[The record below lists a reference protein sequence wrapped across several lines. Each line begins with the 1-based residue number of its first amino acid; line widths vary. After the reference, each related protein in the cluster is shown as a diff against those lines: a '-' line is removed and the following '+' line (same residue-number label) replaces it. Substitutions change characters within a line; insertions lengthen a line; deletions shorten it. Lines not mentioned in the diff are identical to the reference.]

1 VFNSLAG
8 AKRPWEPA
16 DYAIAEKTTSYWA
29 NFVKTGNPNGD
40 GLVNWPAL
48 DVNTPVTM
56 ELGDRFEVRPIA
68 DGAQVKL
75 LEEILTRGLSSTG
88 Q

>member
-1 VFNSLAG
+1 M
-8 AKRPWEPA
+8 
-16 DYAIAEKTTSYWA
+16 
-29 NFVKTGNPNGD
+29 
-40 GLVNWPAL
+40 NWPAL